1 MWLVV
6 PAVILLMTNPLAWQR
21 YYIIL
26 IAPWSVLAGFAV
38 VPLTSS
44 GIHRSIR
51 KFLSRKNVNAG
62 TA

>member
-44 GIHRSIR
+44 GIHGSIR
-51 KFLSRKNVNAG
+51 KFLSH
-62 TA
+62 